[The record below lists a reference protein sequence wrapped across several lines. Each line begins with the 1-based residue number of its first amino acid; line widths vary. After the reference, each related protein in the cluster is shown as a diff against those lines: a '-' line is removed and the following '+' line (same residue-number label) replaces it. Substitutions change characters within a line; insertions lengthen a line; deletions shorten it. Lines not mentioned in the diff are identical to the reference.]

1 MEKKQDGRRDVVMT
15 DVEDL
20 VPKDHLLRKIENFSR
35 FGRILLLFSSTI
47 AQYVLYSYNLDTPWT
62 SFPLDKAG
70 KIV

>member
-20 VPKDHLLRKIENFSR
+20 VPKDQLLRKIENFSR

-47 AQYVLYSYNLDTPWT
+47 
-62 SFPLDKAG
+62 FPLDKAG

>member
-47 AQYVLYSYNLDTPWT
+47 
-62 SFPLDKAG
+62 FPLTKREKSY
-70 KIV
+70 KIPASE

>member
-35 FGRILLLFSSTI
+35 FGRILLLSSSTI
-47 AQYVLYSYNLDTPWT
+47 AQYVLYSYNLDTPGT
-62 SFPLDKAG
+62 SGSVQTKA
-70 KIV
+70 IML

>member
-35 FGRILLLFSSTI
+35 FGRILLLFSSTQNVKTKLQKI
-47 AQYVLYSYNLDTPWT
+47 IK
-62 SFPLDKAG
+62 SF
-70 KIV
+70 